1 MDEDF
6 ANMAPMQRSLESPA
20 FRGVPINYQERRIW
34 HFNEQVDRMIGVERI
49 PPELRVEQLLRQV
62 RRRLTSWPIGWRSS
76 PTPRTTT
83 AGRSTRTSGTRWTTC
98 SSPTPPPTWGGR
110 STGARRS
117 RRASARRGFEPLDDS
132 QHLVATHQVRVD
144 GDEATCR
151 CYLQAQHVRAG
162 VEGGD
167 TFLFAGRYEDRF
179 ERTSDGWRIRHR
191 TIVRM
196 WTDGNPAVVRH

>member
-1 MDEDF
+1 MTDEL
-6 ANMAPMQRSLESPA
+6 A
-20 FRGVPINYQERRIW
+20 
-34 HFNEQVDRMIGVERI
+34 DRMAIIAVTHDYCWALDTNSWDALDDVFLPDATAELGRPLEGRDAIKARI
-49 PPELRVEQLLRQV
+49 
-62 RRRLTSWPIGWRSS
+62 RS
-76 PTPRTTT
+76 
-83 AGRSTRTSGTRWTTC
+83 AL
-98 SSPTPPPTWGGR
+98 
-110 STGARRS
+110 
-117 RRASARRGFEPLDDS
+117 EPLDDS

-167 TFLFAGRYEDRF
+167 TFMFAGRYEDRF